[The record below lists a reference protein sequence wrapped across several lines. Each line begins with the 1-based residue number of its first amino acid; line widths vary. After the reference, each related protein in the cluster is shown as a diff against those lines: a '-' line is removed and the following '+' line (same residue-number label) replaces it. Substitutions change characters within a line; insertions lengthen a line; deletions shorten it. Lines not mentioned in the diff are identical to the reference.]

1 MTEEKNIKPKS
12 VEIMEQT
19 QAVSTEV
26 VNANI
31 DSNSVGKTHK
41 PSNLRGRWKRN
52 STGTA
57 TIKESESKRPKEIN
71 TVKIENAERLE
82 KPTNREINNKRFEKK
97 SCACNEDKKCCC
109 CSILCKTKNFI
120 LALFGFKTKKNDKFH
135 DRNNNRSHRRYGN
148 RKRNNFRSK
157 SHINQSH

>member
-12 VEIMEQT
+12 VESMEQT

-57 TIKESESKRPKEIN
+57 TIKESDSKRPKEIN
-71 TVKIENAERLE
+71 TVKIEKARFTVLTDRLIRIEYSEDESFADRASQSVFYRDFPAAEYSNPL
-82 KPTNREINNKRFEKK
+82 
-97 SCACNEDKKCCC
+97 
-109 CSILCKTKNFI
+109 
-120 LALFGFKTKKNDKFH
+120 
-135 DRNNNRSHRRYGN
+135 
-148 RKRNNFRSK
+148 RSK
-157 SHINQSH
+157 SVNRWSMKSVK